1 MNPLFE
7 NELFVQNFINIRAY
21 FTEGQTTI
29 NRASNWGVEE
39 DAFVYLHLRILNS
52 ERDNLISPKMI
63 SENRNTKNIKIIK
76 SIKNM
81 LEYKIL
87 LSR

>member
-1 MNPLFE
+1 LNPLFE

-63 SENRNTKNIKIIK
+63 SENRNTK
-76 SIKNM
+76 SINNM

>member
-1 MNPLFE
+1 MNSLFE
-7 NELFVQNFINIRAY
+7 NELFVQNFLNIRAY
-21 FTEGQTTI
+21 FTEEQTTI

-39 DAFVYLHLRILNS
+39 DGFVYLHLRILNS

-63 SENRNTKNIKIIK
+63 SENRNTKNIK

-81 LEYKIL
+81 LEYNIL